1 MKVVFMGTPDFAVA
15 SLKAI
20 NESKHQ
26 IVGVITATDK
36 PSGRG
41 KKINSSAV
49 KKYAVENNLTLFQP
63 KNLKND
69 NFKNDLINVKADIFI
84 VVAFRMLPKS
94 IWELPHYGTI
104 NLHASLL
111 PEYRG
116 AAPINWAVINGEK
129 STGVST
135 FIIDDKIDTGEI
147 LLQEKIQIND
157 GDNAGVLHDKL
168 MIIGAQL
175 ILKTIDELG
184 HNNLTPKKQTKENP
198 KLKTAFKL
206 NKTNTRINWGKS
218 NYEIRQLILGL
229 SPYPSAWTTLISNE
243 KTYNFKIYDAILN
256 PKKLSP
262 GKIEINKNQFLVGT
276 SNGSIE
282 LKQVQLEGKKR
293 MDSISFING
302 NPFIKTSKLK

>member
-1 MKVVFMGTPDFAVA
+1 MGTPDFAVA

-293 MDSISFING
+293 MDTLSLING
-302 NPFIKTSKLK
+302 NPFIKTSKLE

>member
-1 MKVVFMGTPDFAVA
+1 MGTPDFAVA

>member
-1 MKVVFMGTPDFAVA
+1 MGTPDFAVA

-135 FIIDDKIDTGEI
+135 FIIDDKIDTGKI

-243 KTYNFKIYDAILN
+243 KTYNFKIFDADINSKKLN
-256 PKKLSP
+256 PGS
-262 GKIEINKNQFLVGT
+262 IEINKNQFLVGT
-276 SNGSIE
+276 SDGSIE
-282 LKQVQLEGKKR
+282 LKIVQLEGKKR
-293 MDSISFING
+293 MDTASLING
-302 NPFIKTSKLK
+302 NPFLKTSKLL